1 MYIIY
6 MYIRVLYAC
15 LHILLSLHAYRKD
28 AHTDAQYVQEGL
40 QIEQASILYN
50 ICEQCVCCLNTF

>member
-1 MYIIY
+1 MYI
-6 MYIRVLYAC
+6 LYAC

-50 ICEQCVCCLNTF
+50 ICEQCVCCPNTF